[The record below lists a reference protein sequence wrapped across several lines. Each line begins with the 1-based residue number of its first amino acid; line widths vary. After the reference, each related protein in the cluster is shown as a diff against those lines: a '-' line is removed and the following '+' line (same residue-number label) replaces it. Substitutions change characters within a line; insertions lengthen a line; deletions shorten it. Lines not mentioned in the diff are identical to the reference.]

1 MVDENLTALMSEL
14 MNMDRL
20 EYIRIIMQSRY
31 GAKSIDIT
39 EEISKSKGIKSPE
52 EIKKEN
58 IKVNKRLRNLV
69 DLGILVSKE
78 GEYTISSL
86 GRLLIVSW
94 EELEKNAEAI
104 EKFKEFFDNH
114 YVDDLPQEFFLQMYK
129 LRKVELTENSVQ
141 WEVGVR
147 EYMKTMKRKFYNL
160 TEYLHDIPEEIIRK
174 KENKEI
180 QEMSIIY
187 QFRNYPELNY
197 KDEWELFDRLTK
209 AGVEFR
215 YITLKERRPIGIR
228 IVDEEWATFGL
239 ARISD
244 GKLDRGQAF
253 VGTDKDFI
261 TWCRDLMYHMWH
273 FEAESLIAEEVRAKK
288 E

>member
-1 MVDENLTALMSEL
+1 MVDKNLTDLMSEL

-20 EYIRIIMQSRY
+20 KYIRIIMQSRD
-31 GAKSIDIT
+31 GARSIDIA
-39 EEISKSKGIKSPE
+39 EEISKSKGITDPE

-69 DLGILVSKE
+69 DLSVLVSKE

-86 GRLLIVSW
+86 GRLLMTSW

-104 EKFKEFFDNH
+104 EEFKEFFDNH

-129 LRKVELTENSVQ
+129 LRKAELTENSVQ

-147 EYMKTMKRKFYNL
+147 EYMKTMKRKFYNM
-160 TEYLHDIPEEIIRK
+160 TEYLHDMPEEIIRK
-174 KENKEI
+174 KEDGEI
-180 QEMSIIY
+180 EEMSIIY

-197 KDEWELFDRLTK
+197 RDEWDLFDRLTK

-215 YITLKERRPIGIR
+215 FMTLKEKHPIGIR

-273 FEAESLIAEEVRAKK
+273 FRATSLIVEEVRAKN